1 MTARA
6 GLLLLLGVCASPLA
20 FRPAVPRLATR
31 ASARHAAT
39 QAEVESP
46 PRSVL
51 SVPPEE
57 LALELGRSPLAS
69 RPCETTK
76 AASVWHAIRQG
87 YDPFDADD
95 PGLRSGTVGSRVALE
110 EGATV
115 AAAPA
120 GKGNFVSRRV
130 ATMLE
135 TSARVGPIAAAVEH
149 ESYDAASGTRKLLV
163 RLRADG
169 ALVEC
174 VLIRMHARTSLC
186 VSSQVGC
193 RMACAFC
200 ATGRMGEGRDLSADE
215 ILAQVWLG
223 RRYARRLALPPLV
236 NLVFMGMGEPLNNL
250 PAVREALALITRAD
264 AFDFSRKLTI
274 VSTVAPSP
282 QHVAAMGALPAKLA
296 WSVHAATDAKRR
308 RLVPTQSHSVFE
320 LRDAFAAALA
330 ARAKRHRQLVVELT
344 LMDGVNDG
352 ADDARALIELLR
364 PAFSRDQILVNLIPM
379 NSVAHA
385 PSLRGASR
393 DAARAFQR
401 AIWDGGF
408 LCTVRGTKGD
418 DEAAACGQLSTKA
431 AMRAGFSP

>member
-1 MTARA
+1 MRRA
-6 GLLLLLGVCASPLA
+6 GQLLLLAVCASRLSA
-20 FRPAVPRLATR
+20 FRPPGPRLSRGDAR
-31 ASARHAAT
+31 HVARHA
-39 QAEVESP
+39 EIESP
-46 PRSVL
+46 PHSIL
-51 SVPPEE
+51 SFPPEE

-69 RPCETTK
+69 RPCEATK

-110 EGATV
+110 EGATNV

-135 TSARVGPIAAAVEH
+135 RSAGIGPIAAAVEH

-250 PAVREALALITRAD
+250 PAVREALSLITRAD
-264 AFDFSRKLTI
+264 AFAFSRKLTI

-330 ARAKRHRQLVVELT
+330 VRAKRHRQLVVELT

-379 NSVAHA
+379 NGVAHA

-393 DAARAFQR
+393 DAVRAFQR
-401 AIWDGGF
+401 VIWDGGY

-418 DEAAACGQLSTKA
+418 EEAAACGQLSTKA
-431 AMRAGFSP
+431 AMRAEFSP